1 MKTQIKE
8 EEKHQGIV
16 YFNTTTKVQK
26 EETKLR

>member
-1 MKTQIKE
+1 MKTQIK